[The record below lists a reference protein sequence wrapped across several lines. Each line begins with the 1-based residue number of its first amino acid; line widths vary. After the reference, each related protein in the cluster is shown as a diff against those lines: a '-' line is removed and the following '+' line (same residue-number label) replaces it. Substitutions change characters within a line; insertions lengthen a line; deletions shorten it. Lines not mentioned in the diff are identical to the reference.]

1 MSIAESLLPEFDQ
14 EMATTRKHLE
24 RTPAQHADWKP
35 HPKSMSLGALA
46 VHLTEVLYWLKTTL
60 TQTEFD
66 INPPGGSTYTPLKF
80 QSVPALLASFD
91 ESVKANRAALAATSD
106 KDFMVPWSLK
116 SGGQALFTMPRIAV
130 VRTFVLNH
138 LIHHRGQFS
147 VYLRLKDVAVP
158 QTYGPTADETQ

>member
-35 HPKSMSLGALA
+35 HPKSMSLGGLA
-46 VHLTEVLYWLKTTL
+46 VHLTEVLYWLQTTL
-60 TQTEFD
+60 KQTEFD
-66 INPPGGSTYTPLKF
+66 MNPSGGPAYTSPKF

-91 ESVKANRAALAATSD
+91 ESVKNARPTLAAASD

-116 SGGQALFTMPRIAV
+116 SGGTTHFTMPRIAV
-130 VRTFVLNH
+130 VRTFVMNH

-147 VYLRLKDVAVP
+147 VYLRLKDVPVP
-158 QTYGPTADETQ
+158 QTYGPTADEQQ